1 MPTARVNGIDI
12 WYERS
17 GGPGP
22 IVVLTHGFAGPTEN
36 WPPIVDEFRAHFD
49 LLLYDVRAHGRT
61 TTPADASTVTVPQFA
76 ADLAGLL
83 DELGIERAHVG
94 GVSMGGM
101 ISAQFA
107 CDFPDRLRSLLLC
120 DTTAGNRQGASA
132 EATSSEGF
140 LINAFEMM
148 AHVVEKYG
156 LDGLA
161 ERENAY
167 RRASDEY
174 AQLQYYT
181 LEEQDAR
188 NVVRLREQMTREGYL
203 ASNKALRERA
213 DLTSSTPSITAPTL
227 VSCGEWDRFHPCA
240 VRDHGLIPNSRLV
253 TIRGAAHATP
263 DYQPELWKQAVFDFV
278 ADVEAGR
285 DVRGEFTLGDGSR
298 VARRDRPAPTSA

>member
-22 IVVLTHGFAGPTEN
+22 LVVLTHGFAGPTAG
-36 WPPIVDEFRAHFD
+36 WPPVVEEFRARFD

-61 TTPADASTVTVPQFA
+61 TVPADPSTVTVPQFA

-83 DELGIERAHVG
+83 DALDIERAHVG

-107 CDFPDRLRSLLLC
+107 CDYPDRLRSLLLC
-120 DTTAGNRQGASA
+120 DTTAGNRQGTDADATAS
-132 EATSSEGF
+132 EEF
-140 LINAFEMM
+140 LVNAFEMM

-156 LDGLA
+156 LDGLC

-167 RRASDEY
+167 RRTGDEY
-174 AQLQYYT
+174 AHLQYWT
-181 LEEQDAR
+181 IEEQDAR
-188 NVVRLREQMTREGYL
+188 NIVRLRDAMTRDGYL
-203 ASNKALRERA
+203 MSARALIARP
-213 DLTSSTPSITAPTL
+213 DLTSRTSAITAPTL

-240 VRDHGLIPNSRLV
+240 QRDYRLIPNSRLV

-263 DYQPELWKQAVFDFV
+263 DYQPQLWKQAVFDFV
-278 ADVEAGR
+278 ADVEADR
-285 DVRGEFTLGDGSR
+285 DIRGEFTLGDGSR
-298 VARRDRPAPTSA
+298 ADRPAPVHL